1 MTTME
6 KKLIEDLEKEILE
19 LNHELELTKL
29 LDSYPGS
36 IPPEWT
42 SDIERLIKIKER
54 VPKLMKIMS
63 KIKIL

>member
-1 MTTME
+1 ME

-19 LNHELELTKL
+19 LKQELEQSKL
-29 LDSYPGS
+29 LNSYPGS
-36 IPPEWT
+36 FPLEWK

-63 KIKIL
+63 KMKIL